1 MKNTLAALIVL
12 FSIASQAQ
20 FLPMLP
26 AAFDKECFV
35 TLIQNKDG
43 KKKKASVP
51 RKAHVRVSKDI
62 NAGFFAKYYSGEEPV
77 DAIFF
82 LEDAHTKEREY
93 FFSSIQYHWN
103 WTFDVQTK
111 YGLAHV
117 QCS

>member
-1 MKNTLAALIVL
+1 MKNALAALIVL

-20 FLPMLP
+20 FLPISP
-26 AAFDKECFV
+26 GPFDKQCYV
-35 TLIQNKDG
+35 QLHQIKDG
-43 KKKKASVP
+43 KTKKALVE

-62 NAGFFAKYYSGEEPV
+62 NAGFFAKYYTGEEPV

-82 LEDAHTKEREY
+82 IEDAHTKEREY

-111 YGLAHV
+111 YGIAHV
-117 QCS
+117 ECS